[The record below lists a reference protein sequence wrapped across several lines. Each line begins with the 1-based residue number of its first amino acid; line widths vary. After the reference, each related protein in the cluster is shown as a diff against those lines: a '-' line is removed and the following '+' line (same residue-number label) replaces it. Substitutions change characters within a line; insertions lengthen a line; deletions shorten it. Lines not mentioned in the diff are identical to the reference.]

1 MHFPHVRRNR
11 RASLGLLTVFLAA
24 GCVPDR
30 SDADTPESAESAA
43 CSEKVK
49 RARQTGGDSLFADA
63 RGLAQSCPDAMA
75 VALAALW
82 GEQIVTP
89 EQAGHLRAV
98 SALVRDERLV
108 TAIEAVVRE
117 PARLIET
124 RMEALSTLSY
134 YLQAGRWVEFTFLKD
149 DPDSAS
155 LRMLMGVM
163 DNPVRG
169 EGSHPIPG
177 AYMVQFRQMLET
189 LRQSD
194 SSSAVRSAARRF
206 LLFLDYSRQQQQQQ
220 QNLPPSP
227 ATPPGS

>member
-1 MHFPHVRRNR
+1 MHFPHVWRSM
-11 RASLGLLTVFLAA
+11 RASLGLLAVLLAA

-30 SDADTPESAESAA
+30 SDAGAPESAELAA
-43 CSEKVK
+43 CSERVK

-63 RGLAQSCPDAMA
+63 GGLVQSCPDAMA

-82 GEQIVTP
+82 AEQIVTP
-89 EQAGHLRAV
+89 DQARHLRAV

-108 TAIEAVVRE
+108 TAIEAVVRD

-124 RMEALSTLSY
+124 RVEALSTLSY

-155 LRMLMGVM
+155 LRMFMGVM
-163 DNPVRG
+163 ENPVRG

-206 LLFLDYSRQQQQQQ
+206 LLFLDYSRQQQQQP
-220 QNLPPSP
+220 LSPPP
-227 ATPPGS
+227 PPGS